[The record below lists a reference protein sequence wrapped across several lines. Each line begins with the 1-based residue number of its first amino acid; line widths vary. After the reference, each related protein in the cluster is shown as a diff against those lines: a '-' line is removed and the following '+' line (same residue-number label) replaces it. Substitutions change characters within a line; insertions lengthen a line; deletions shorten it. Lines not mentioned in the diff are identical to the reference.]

1 MAQQQPGQARR
12 KRQPVGRIAVVA
24 MALGLIPLWTGGANV
39 PNPDVGSQPVEL
51 AVRRPRVV
59 ILKAHRLLHLLDED
73 RVVRSYPID
82 LGTHPIGIKRQS
94 GDGRTPEGRFQIC
107 VKRADSPHH
116 RFLGID
122 YPNDPAVVVGLAAGL
137 LSTGEAAGVRR
148 ALQAGRCPDWG
159 TALGGG
165 IGIHGRARGEDWT
178 AGCIAVSDAGV
189 EELFAVLRIGDSVEI
204 LP

>member
-1 MAQQQPGQARR
+1 MAMQQSGQAKR
-12 KRQPVGRIAVVA
+12 KRRPVGPVAVVA
-24 MALGLIPLWTGGANV
+24 LAVALIPLWAGSASV

-59 ILKAHRLLHLLDED
+59 ILKAHRLLHLLDGD

-82 LGTHPIGIKRQS
+82 LGSQPIGSKRQT

>member
-1 MAQQQPGQARR
+1 MAMQQSGQAKR
-12 KRQPVGRIAVVA
+12 KRRPVGPVAVVA
-24 MALGLIPLWTGGANV
+24 LAVALIPLWAGSASV
-39 PNPDVGSQPVEL
+39 PNPDATDQPTEL
-51 AVRRPRVV
+51 VVRQPRVV
-59 ILKAHRLLHLLDED
+59 ILKAQRLLHLLDAD

-82 LGTHPIGIKRQS
+82 LGSQPIGSKRQT

-116 RFLGID
+116 RFLGIN
-122 YPNDPAVVVGLAAGL
+122 YPNDPAAAAGLAAGL
-137 LSTGEAAGVRR
+137 VSTGEAAGVRR

-178 AGCIAVSDAGV
+178 AGCIAVSNAGV

>member
-1 MAQQQPGQARR
+1 MAHQQVARTR
-12 KRQPVGRIAVVA
+12 REKHPVWPIALVA
-24 MALGLIPLWTGGANV
+24 TALGVIPLWTGGASAL
-39 PNPDVGSQPVEL
+39 NPDLVVHQ
-51 AVRRPRVV
+51 PRVV
-59 ILKAHRLLHLLDED
+59 ILKAQRLLHLLDGD

-82 LGTHPIGIKRQS
+82 LGIQPIGSKRQS

-107 VKRADSPHH
+107 IKRADSPHY

-122 YPNDPAVVVGLAAGL
+122 YPNDPAVAAGLAAGL
-137 LSTGEAAGVRR
+137 LSSGEAAGVRR

-189 EELFAVLRIGDSVEI
+189 EELFAVLRVGDSVEI